1 MTHSIQ
7 LYPIPISTNNK
18 ESGKSLDQAN
28 HQLRTCHSTW
38 DPKRNAIALAVV
50 PSNLSSK
57 KTDKKPQNITS
68 VPDQSIYLINAN
80 NFKPT
85 RRSFITRSYEVF
97 SGLQRVVQLT
107 EEEEGMIHD
116 QIYLP
121 GGVCLPSTSQL
132 KYYYRIGNQYIV
144 ALKDYVAELQKEDEI
159 KNGEEIDLALQMIDI
174 FSLFV
179 LVHIP
184 ADGRGDGIVVEEI
197 LDWVNRTNPQPPK
210 EEGEELSA
218 MNIPYEHVNYWP
230 YIQACVIRG
239 HLTQASALLKPY
251 TKTHNPTLNQLMTVL
266 ISLIK
271 STPRSTSFNQELEFN
286 KAVEKFREN
295 VERSLITLES
305 EMNII
310 FENERIKSENN
321 SHDSGI
327 AFDEEDL
334 IHFQASYKILLE
346 ILSGD
351 QSRIS
356 ETCYDWQEALGAHL
370 LWVNPFC
377 KRDDLPLVMKKIT
390 TDWPIDQTSNLDLS
404 TSSIL
409 NGEINLLLESTSKL
423 DKWLICHLAD
433 LVDKL
438 GISTSPGHS
447 RGYHIHE
454 FVEYLSVDQGLW
466 RLMIAYLNTVQG
478 SRESIR
484 EILRRLVVDDLDTQ
498 FKQPDNDNMDLDS
511 TQPAKLTT
519 KVSILEMKSIYAEY
533 DMEDELNRTARILSR
548 RLMKQRKFGAAVAYA
563 VTANDLK
570 LVSRISDC
578 LLDEYLTNGPEEFA
592 RLVDEIPSSLLHPTA
607 PSIRPGLFFDSPVKD
622 NLNEK
627 NNDMVHPNLNS
638 SKLLFLSRYRDMH
651 SYYSKGERK
660 LAAQT
665 LIALMTT
672 EIAPKRWW
680 AVCLIDVIPL
690 LEDDEILIS
699 LQDTYELFRCLEEI
713 TGPIVSSREDSY
725 DNLRYLKRI
734 VRNGRR
740 SLSSDSNQPSSKAP
754 QRNNQNNSKVRKNN
768 DFDQDDDDDD
778 GDDGTRSALEQ
789 LNVVKYALSRHL
801 SRGLTWLNGTRRKQ
815 IRENIKEK
823 MTGEKIT
830 TISPNNN
837 QPILERV
844 EPTKA
849 ELEELLE
856 NSSKAFKGY
865 SKETNLEQR
874 QTIIKKALEIL
885 SSKQDELARELT
897 EQMGRPIAYTAKE
910 IQTAIKRSEYLIRI
924 SNEIFADTPGEPEH
938 GFKRY
943 IRKDPVGPI
952 LVIFAWNYPYLILV
966 NSLIPA
972 LLAGNSVILKP
983 SPQTPTIAEHIQKV
997 FLEAGLPKDVISY
1010 FHSGGMNSETGKI
1023 AIESPLVKLI
1033 CFTGSVQGGLA
1044 VQKLASDRV
1053 VPVSL
1058 ELGGKDPAYIRN
1070 DVDLD
1075 WAASEIVDGAL
1086 FNSGQSCCSVE
1097 RVYVH
1102 HSVHDQFIIAIQNVL
1117 KTYIVGDPFDPK
1129 THLGPVIS
1137 PQSKNFIQD
1146 QINEA
1151 IQAGAKDVT
1160 PPNQSFDNLP
1170 NAGNFIK
1177 PTLLVDVDHKM
1188 RIMKE
1193 ETFGPVIAIM
1203 SVQDDQEAIQLMND
1217 SEFGLTASIWTK
1229 DLELA
1234 ELELSTQ
1241 IEAGTVFVNR
1251 CDFPAADLAWIGW
1264 KNSGKGLSLSK
1275 FGFDQFIKLKSIH
1288 IKSYPK

>member
-57 KTDKKPQNITS
+57 KTDKKPQNIVGSLLTIHWWS
-68 VPDQSIYLINAN
+68 LSTF
-80 NFKPT
+80 NFTIK
-85 RRSFITRSYEVF
+85 V
-97 SGLQRVVQLT
+97 
-107 EEEEGMIHD
+107 
-116 QIYLP
+116 
-121 GGVCLPSTSQL
+121 
-132 KYYYRIGNQYIV
+132 YYRIGNQYIV

-433 LVDKL
+433 LR
-438 GISTSPGHS
+438 IYP
-447 RGYHIHE
+447 R
-454 FVEYLSVDQGLW
+454 
-466 RLMIAYLNTVQG
+466 
-478 SRESIR
+478 
-484 EILRRLVVDDLDTQ
+484 ILRRLVVDDLDTQ

-801 SRGLTWLNGTRRKQ
+801 SRGLTCK
-815 IRENIKEK
+815 
-823 MTGEKIT
+823 
-830 TISPNNN
+830 
-837 QPILERV
+837 
-844 EPTKA
+844 
-849 ELEELLE
+849 
-856 NSSKAFKGY
+856 
-865 SKETNLEQR
+865 
-874 QTIIKKALEIL
+874 
-885 SSKQDELARELT
+885 
-897 EQMGRPIAYTAKE
+897 
-910 IQTAIKRSEYLIRI
+910 
-924 SNEIFADTPGEPEH
+924 H
-938 GFKRY
+938 
-943 IRKDPVGPI
+943 
-952 LVIFAWNYPYLILV
+952 
-966 NSLIPA
+966 
-972 LLAGNSVILKP
+972 
-983 SPQTPTIAEHIQKV
+983 
-997 FLEAGLPKDVISY
+997 
-1010 FHSGGMNSETGKI
+1010 
-1023 AIESPLVKLI
+1023 
-1033 CFTGSVQGGLA
+1033 
-1044 VQKLASDRV
+1044 
-1053 VPVSL
+1053 
-1058 ELGGKDPAYIRN
+1058 
-1070 DVDLD
+1070 
-1075 WAASEIVDGAL
+1075 
-1086 FNSGQSCCSVE
+1086 
-1097 RVYVH
+1097 
-1102 HSVHDQFIIAIQNVL
+1102 
-1117 KTYIVGDPFDPK
+1117 
-1129 THLGPVIS
+1129 
-1137 PQSKNFIQD
+1137 
-1146 QINEA
+1146 
-1151 IQAGAKDVT
+1151 
-1160 PPNQSFDNLP
+1160 
-1170 NAGNFIK
+1170 
-1177 PTLLVDVDHKM
+1177 
-1188 RIMKE
+1188 
-1193 ETFGPVIAIM
+1193 
-1203 SVQDDQEAIQLMND
+1203 
-1217 SEFGLTASIWTK
+1217 
-1229 DLELA
+1229 
-1234 ELELSTQ
+1234 
-1241 IEAGTVFVNR
+1241 
-1251 CDFPAADLAWIGW
+1251 
-1264 KNSGKGLSLSK
+1264 
-1275 FGFDQFIKLKSIH
+1275 
-1288 IKSYPK
+1288 